1 MLTRV
6 ARSLWAADI
15 EPGLRPV
22 LVVSLLFTAPFSTFW
37 GFVGILALERLDA
50 GNGSIG
56 VLFMLAFT
64 AGLVS
69 AYLGGQ
75 ISDRVGR
82 KPVIVAAI
90 AGQSLVGLALLPV
103 DTVAVGL
110 ALIVL
115 AAAAGAPVQSANN
128 ALVADLVEEDARE
141 KAYAA
146 VRVAQNVG
154 VALGPPIGGLLLFVG
169 GWTAFLLGVTAL
181 GSIACI
187 AALRLLPVVPMRP
200 EAGASTRE
208 NLSRIARDL
217 PFVLLLLSTF
227 LGFLV
232 YVAWETVLPV
242 VAVDSFGLSPA
253 AWGPLLTVNAALV
266 ALFQLRL
273 TRAVDNVSDGAK
285 LAVAMPL
292 MGLSFLLFLAD
303 TSLAALVVVA
313 VTFVVGEML
322 WIPTAQSLAARL
334 APQAVRGAY
343 MGAYGAAAGAAWTIG
358 PLLALQIRTTSGDT
372 AVWLFFA
379 AVSAAGAFAGVLAGR
394 RAGRQPLKFLAS
406 SET

>member
-103 DTVAVGL
+103 DTVAVGVGL
-110 ALIVL
+110 LVL

-169 GWTAFLLGVTAL
+169 GWG
-181 GSIACI
+181 G
-187 AALRLLPVVPMRP
+187 
-200 EAGASTRE
+200 
-208 NLSRIARDL
+208 
-217 PFVLLLLSTF
+217 LLLRGTPP
-227 LGFLV
+227 G
-232 YVAWETVLPV
+232 PV
-242 VAVDSFGLSPA
+242 
-253 AWGPLLTVNAALV
+253 
-266 ALFQLRL
+266 
-273 TRAVDNVSDGAK
+273 
-285 LAVAMPL
+285 
-292 MGLSFLLFLAD
+292 
-303 TSLAALVVVA
+303 
-313 VTFVVGEML
+313 
-322 WIPTAQSLAARL
+322 ARL
-334 APQAVRGAY
+334 PAP
-343 MGAYGAAAGAAWTIG
+343 
-358 PLLALQIRTTSGDT
+358 
-372 AVWLFFA
+372 
-379 AVSAAGAFAGVLAGR
+379 
-394 RAGRQPLKFLAS
+394 
-406 SET
+406 